1 MSPVRDYLREVAAI
15 RASGGGTDEQSLYH
29 PLQTL
34 LNAVGTALRPKV
46 FCVAQLADTG
56 AGHPDFGLYV
66 GSQLAA
72 DQAGAPLPGAV
83 PERGVIEAKPPA
95 DDVQT
100 WADSRQVTEY
110 WERYRLVLVTT
121 YRAFLIVG
129 ADQFGR
135 RVHFESFTLADS
147 ADAFWQLAGHP
158 GRADPTLL
166 QRCEE
171 FLKRALLHA
180 AQLHQPRDVAW
191 FLASYARETLLRLEA
206 AGATRPDGTDRLAF
220 VREALQDA
228 LGIVFVGEE
237 GQHFFRS
244 TLVQTLFYGVFSAW
258 VLWCRTD
265 PDRSRRKGF
274 DAQGAAWTMRLP
286 VLRELFWQI
295 SAPGALGPLRLHE
308 PLDWAAAMLRRV
320 DDRAFFARFRED
332 RAVQYFYEPFL
343 EAFDPGLRRQLG
355 VWYTP
360 PEVVDYMVE
369 RVDRVLRDELG
380 LADGLADDSVVV
392 LDPCCGT
399 GSYLVAVL
407 HRIARTLRARSGD
420 DALAGLGVKRAAT
433 DRVHGFEI
441 MPAPFVVAHMQVAMA
456 LEDLGGPLSD
466 EKNEFAS
473 IRLTNALTGWQ
484 TGTGPG
490 PPLPLPDL
498 QSERD
503 YAREIKVHEP
513 VLVVL
518 GNPPYN
524 GYAGVSGTE
533 EERALTDRYRQVRRV
548 RRPEG
553 QGLND
558 LYVRFYRMAE
568 RRIAERT
575 GRGVVCFISNYSWLD
590 GLSYTGM
597 RERFLE
603 AFDRIW
609 IDCLNGDKYKTGKL
623 TPEGKPDPSIFSTE
637 FNREGIQVGT
647 AIGLLVRRE
656 PHDDATPAEVRFRNI
671 WGRGKWEELERTKE
685 GDAVAGYE
693 VVDPPLPLGL
703 VFTPTGDHGNY
714 LSWPAV
720 NDLFPTFFAG
730 VQTKRDAMV
739 VDIDR
744 DRLEE
749 RLTTYFDPRLRNAE
763 IEGLLPQ
770 VMKPTARYDPDKT
783 RDYLVGRGFL
793 PENLVRH
800 AYRPFDIRWIYW
812 EPETRLLGEKSPDYW
827 SHTFEGNITLVTQQ
841 KPRRIWSKPQICRHL
856 GCLDLMDRGASFFP
870 MKLKEIFSEEDPETT
885 SRTNLSMRSVVY
897 LESHHASHLDLMYHV
912 LAVQHCNVYAKA
924 NEDALRHDW
933 PRIPL
938 PSTRDSLAESAAL
951 GRQVAALLDPEAAV
965 DGVTRGTVRTELRV
979 LGVLRR
985 SGTGPVDLRVTAG
998 WGRAGQNGVTMP
1010 GRGDARRR
1018 PYTDEERDAL
1028 LAGTAALGLAPAQAY
1043 ACLGDDCVDVYLNAA
1058 TRWACVPA
1066 RVWAYTIGGYQVL
1079 KKWLSYREHP
1089 LLGRPLHDTEAAYV
1103 RDVIRRLA
1111 ALLLLEPALDA
1122 NYQAVAADPYPW
1134 PPRLAT

>member
-1 MSPVRDYLREVAAI
+1 VSPVRDYLREVAAI

-34 LNAVGTALRPKV
+34 LNTVGTALRPKV

-56 AGHPDFGLYV
+56 AGRPDFGLYV
-66 GSQLAA
+66 GSQLSA
-72 DQAGAPLPGAV
+72 DHDGAPLPGAV

-95 DDVQT
+95 DDVRL
-100 WADSRQVTEY
+100 WADSRQVTAY
-110 WERYRLVLVTT
+110 WERYRLVLVTN
-121 YRAFLIVG
+121 YREFLIVG

-135 RVHFESFTLADS
+135 RVHFERFVLADR
-147 ADAFWQLAGHP
+147 ADAFWRLAAHP
-158 GRADPTLL
+158 AGADPTLA
-166 QRCEE
+166 QRFEE

-206 AGATRPDGTDRLAF
+206 AGATRPDGTDRLVF
-220 VREALQDA
+220 VRTALEDA
-228 LGIVFVGEE
+228 LGIAFVGEE

-265 PDRSRRKGF
+265 PDRTKRKGF
-274 DAQGAAWTMRLP
+274 DARGAAWTMRLP

-343 EAFDPGLRRQLG
+343 EAFDPDLRRQLG

-369 RVDRVLRDELG
+369 RVDRALRDELG
-380 LADGLADDSVVV
+380 LADGLADDGVVV

-407 HRIARTLRARSGD
+407 RRIARTLRERSGD

-466 EKNEFAS
+466 EKNEYAS
-473 IRLTNALTGWQ
+473 IRLTNALTGWDAEA
-484 TGTGPG
+484 GPG
-490 PPLPLPDL
+490 PALPLPDL
-498 QSERD
+498 QCERD
-503 YAREIKVHEP
+503 WAREVKVKDP

-533 EERALTDRYRQVRRV
+533 EERALTDAYRRTRRV

-656 PHDDATPAEVRFRNI
+656 AHDDAVPAEVRFRSI
-671 WGRGKWEELERTKE
+671 WGRGKWEELERTKD
-685 GDAVAGYE
+685 GDGVAGYD
-693 VVDPPLPLGL
+693 VLSPPEPLGL
-703 VFTPTGDHGNY
+703 PLLPIGGATDSF
-714 LSWPAV
+714 SWPQIV
-720 NDLFPTFFAG
+720 DLMPSSFPG
-730 VQTKRDAMV
+730 VKTSRDQFL

-744 DRLEE
+744 E
-749 RLTTYFDPRLRNAE
+749 RLFARVKDYFDIDKPYHDL
-763 IEGLLPQ
+763 I
-770 VMKPTARYDPDKT
+770 MKYSTVSQSTKRYDADRVRADLLK
-783 RDYLVGRGFL
+783 REFL
-793 PENLVRH
+793 CARVAKYH
-800 AYRPFDIRWIYW
+800 YRPFDVRWVLW
-812 EPETRLLGEKSPDYW
+812 EGTTKLLDERRTDYV
-827 SHTFEGNITLVTQQ
+827 HN
-841 KPRRIWSKPQICRHL
+841 
-856 GCLDLMDRGASFFP
+856 
-870 MKLKEIFSEEDPETT
+870 IFSDNIWLSAGQRNRKDVFYQPQVTRQIADHHIVESNVSMFPLYIDENPADLDYGPRAIRPNV
-885 SRTNLSMRSVVY
+885 SRNAAEYCIAKGAEPADLFFHIVAV
-897 LESHHASHLDLMYHV
+897 LHAASYVTDNM
-912 LAVQHCNVYAKA
+912 A
-924 NEDALRHDW
+924 ALRQDW

-938 PSTRDSLAESAAL
+938 PSTRERLVESAAL
-951 GRQVAALLDPEAAV
+951 GRRVAALLDPEAAV
-965 DGVTRGTVRTELRV
+965 DGVTRGTVRTELKP

-985 SGTGPVDLRVTAG
+985 SGSGPIDLRVNAG

-1043 ACLGDDCVDVYLNAA
+1043 ACLGDDCFDVHLNAE

-1122 NYQAVAADPYPW
+1122 NYRTVAADPYPW
-1134 PPRLAT
+1134 PPR